1 MKLGSIEFHILND
14 GTFRLDGG
22 AMFGVIPKPMW
33 ERVVTPDER
42 NRVTLTM
49 NSLLIRA
56 AAQWILVETG
66 AGDKWDDKRRDIYTF
81 EGAPRL
87 PVQLAARGLEPEQ
100 IDIVVN
106 THLHFDHC
114 GSNTRV
120 IPANAIASAIS
131 PITSSPWRNPASGS
145 SWKVSTASLCPAWS

>member
-33 ERVVTPDER
+33 ERVVPCDDR
-42 NRVTLTM
+42 NRITLTM

-66 AGDKWDDKRRDIYTF
+66 AGDKFDDKRRDIYAF
-81 EGAPRL
+81 QGATRL
-87 PVQLAARGLEPEQ
+87 LAQLAARGLEPEQ
-100 IDIVVN
+100 IDIVIN

-114 GSNTRV
+114 GWNTRIVNSQAVPTFPNARYFVHRGELEHARHPTERDRVSYISNT
-120 IPANAIASAIS
+120 
-131 PITSSPWRNPASGS
+131 
-145 SWKVSTASLCPAWS
+145 